1 MSFRASPN
9 ERSPTATAKLGVNT
23 APSLSPLRLAAAV
36 VRVGRLAALLGAVV
50 AATRAA
56 APIDFSAQIRPL
68 LNQNCTSCHG
78 GVKAAGDVS
87 FVYRDVVQQVGK
99 KSGRRVIV
107 PGQPEESELIRRITA
122 TDPAVRMPPAEHAPA
137 LAPEKIALLREWI
150 RQGATWEDHWAF
162 VPPVA
167 SAPPRLS
174 PANEARRPGE
184 IDRFVLARL
193 EREGIAPAAEADRA
207 AWLRRVSFDL
217 TGLPPTPEETA
228 AFAADRSPAAF
239 AGQVDRL
246 LASPHFGERW
256 ASLWLDLARYADTKG
271 YEKDTER
278 TVWPYRDWLV
288 GAFNRNLPYDRF
300 VIEQIAG
307 DLLPEA
313 SLDQR
318 IASSFHRQ
326 TQVNDEGGTDDE
338 EYRIAA
344 VIDRVATTWAVSNA
358 VTFGCV
364 QCHSHPYDPIRAGEY
379 YSMFAFFNGTKDADF
394 NSDYPVLRLP
404 ADPARHAEAEALR
417 REIATLRGTVV
428 HAGRAQEQASRWT
441 QLGALA
447 ARASSEVAF
456 GLRDGVV
463 QADGTTPAN
472 VRYEVTLPALALSHG
487 PITALKI
494 EARPAEAEK
503 AAHTPERGF
512 VTSEIQVQIAH
523 PDGAVAKVEVGRFFP
538 DTENFTTPMTKT
550 VARPLAADQIAGSSP
565 AAAAKAKAGNRKGKA
580 APAAAST
587 AATTP
592 AQAGPAAE
600 TRDVTLDFH
609 FSANPTIS
617 GPRWVVAALRQP
629 LVVPPGATL
638 RVSVTHGRGITEK
651 PAPIRRLAV
660 AASGDPRWNALA
672 ADTDLARQAARHG
685 EAMAE
690 LARIPGVEVPV
701 SAELPAYERR
711 ETRTFVRGNFLEKSG
726 PPVAPGVPALFPPLA
741 AANPDRRAL
750 AEWFFQPGQPLTAR
764 VAVNRFWEQLFG
776 TGLVATL
783 EDFGSAGER
792 PSHPELLDWLAV
804 HFERDLRWDVK
815 ALLREIVTSAAYRQ
829 DARFRPELGD
839 RDPQNRL
846 LARGP
851 RQRLTAE
858 MVRDQ
863 SLAASGLLSRKLGG
877 PPVMPPQPPG
887 VWQTVYNSKNWVE
900 STGPDRYRRALYT
913 FWKRSAAYPGFLS
926 FDLPTR
932 DLCTARRTP
941 TNTPLQALVTL
952 NDVVYRE
959 AGDALADRAA
969 RAAGAEATPAR
980 QIALAFE
987 WVVSR
992 PPTDAELARLLRLHS
1007 EISTA
1012 ATRPAAAAA
1021 GEGATQ
1027 PAPSRAM
1034 AAVASA
1040 ILNLDAAFIR

>member
-1 MSFRASPN
+1 MKTVSVWL
-9 ERSPTATAKLGVNT
+9 ATL
-23 APSLSPLRLAAAV
+23 LLAASVPAV
-36 VRVGRLAALLGAVV
+36 PAAE
-50 AATRAA
+50 
-56 APIDFSAQIRPL
+56 PIDFSAQIRPL

-87 FVYRDVVQQVGK
+87 FVYRDVVEQVGK

-122 TDPAVRMPPAEHAPA
+122 SDPAVRMPPVEHAPA

-167 SAPPRLS
+167 AAPPRLAS
-174 PANEARRPGE
+174 ANEARRPGA

-193 EREGIAPAAEADRA
+193 EREGIAPAAEAERA
-207 AWLRRVSFDL
+207 ALLRRVSFDL

-228 AFAADRSPAAF
+228 AFVADRSPEAF
-239 AGQVDRL
+239 ARQVDRL

-256 ASLWLDLARYADTKG
+256 ASVWLDLARYADTKG

-300 VIEQIAG
+300 VGEQIAG

-313 SLDQR
+313 TLDQR
-318 IASSFHRQ
+318 VASSFHRQ

-338 EYRIAA
+338 EYRVAA
-344 VIDRVATTWAVSNA
+344 VIDRVATTWHVTNA

-379 YSMFAFFNGTKDADF
+379 YRMFAFFNGTKDADF
-394 NSDYPVLRLP
+394 NNEYPVLRVP
-404 ADPARHAEAEALR
+404 ADPARHADAEALR
-417 REIATLRGTVV
+417 REIATLRRTVV
-428 HAGRAQEQASRWT
+428 QAGREQEQTSRWT
-441 QLGALA
+441 PLGALA

-472 VRYEVTLPALALSHG
+472 VRYDVTVPGLALSHG

-494 EARPAEAEK
+494 EARPADAEK

-512 VTSEIQVQIAH
+512 VTTEIQVQIAH
-523 PDGAVAKVEVGRFFP
+523 ADGSVAKVDIGRFFP
-538 DTENFTTPMTKT
+538 DTENFTTPVTKT
-550 VARPLAADQIAGSSP
+550 VVRP
-565 AAAAKAKAGNRKGKA
+565 AAAGEGSLAAPAPVAKGKAGNRKGKA
-580 APAAAST
+580 APAVTSAAPAAAGPAT
-587 AATTP
+587 AAT
-592 AQAGPAAE
+592 E
-600 TRDVTLDFH
+600 TRDVTLDYH

-629 LVVPPGATL
+629 LVVPPGGTV
-638 RVSVTHGRGITEK
+638 RISVTHGRGITEK
-651 PAPIRRLAV
+651 PAPIRRLAI

-672 ADTDLARQAARHG
+672 ADADLARQAARHS
-685 EAMAE
+685 EALAE

-701 SAELPAYERR
+701 SEELPAYERR
-711 ETRTFVRGNFLEKSG
+711 ETRAFVRGNFLEKGG
-726 PPVAPGVPALFPPLA
+726 PPVAPGVPALFPALS

-783 EDFGSAGER
+783 EDFGSAGEP

-804 HFERDLRWDVK
+804 RFERDLRWDMK
-815 ALLREIVTSAAYRQ
+815 ALLRELVLSATYRQ
-829 DARFRPELGD
+829 DARIRAELGD

-863 SLAASGLLSRKLGG
+863 ALAASGLLSRKLGG

-952 NDVVYRE
+952 NDVVYQE
-959 AGDALADRAA
+959 AGDALAARAA
-969 RAAGAEATPAR
+969 REAGAEATAAR
-980 QIALAFE
+980 RIALAFE

-992 PPTDAELARLLRLHS
+992 PPTDAELARLLRLHG
-1007 EISTA
+1007 EIA
-1012 ATRPAAAAA
+1012 AEESRPAAAGA
-1021 GEGATQ
+1021 GEDSTR
-1027 PAPSRAM
+1027 PRPPRAM